1 MSNSINASDSLSK
14 VWSRLIPHPIVR
26 GEGCFVFDVYG
37 KQYIDFTCGIG
48 VTSTGHCHPKV
59 VAAVQHQAEHLLFG
73 QINCMLPQVTSQYC
87 DKLVEVTPD
96 SIDTFFFSN
105 SGAEAVEGAV
115 KLAKIAT
122 GRTNVIAFDGGF
134 HGRTAM
140 TMALTSSKS
149 LYRAGYQ
156 PLPAGIV
163 IAPFPNTYRYRW
175 DNQIGIDDYCLSEL
189 DQILNSQSTPSE
201 TAAMIV
207 EPVLGEGGFVPAP
220 PRFLQGL
227 RNVCDA
233 TGILLIVDEV
243 QTGFGRTGNMW
254 GHSSSNIVPDI
265 MTMAKGIASGL
276 PLSAIGAS
284 RDLMN
289 KWPPGAHGG
298 TYGGGSA
305 LAMVAAI
312 ATLNIIQEEN
322 LVENAVAMGNHLR
335 KRLQAIVAN
344 IDIPSEIRGPGLMIG
359 IELGTPEEPNSGMAS
374 RIQTKCL
381 EHGLMLLTCGPNG
394 NVIRWVPPLNVTK
407 AEIDSAVDIFSSCF

>member
-1 MSNSINASDSLSK
+1 
-14 VWSRLIPHPIVR
+14 
-26 GEGCFVFDVYG
+26 
-37 KQYIDFTCGIG
+37 
-48 VTSTGHCHPKV
+48 
-59 VAAVQHQAEHLLFG
+59 
-73 QINCMLPQVTSQYC
+73 
-87 DKLVEVTPD
+87 
-96 SIDTFFFSN
+96 
-105 SGAEAVEGAV
+105 
-115 KLAKIAT
+115 
-122 GRTNVIAFDGGF
+122 
-134 HGRTAM
+134 
-140 TMALTSSKS
+140 
-149 LYRAGYQ
+149 
-156 PLPAGIV
+156 
-163 IAPFPNTYRYRW
+163 
-175 DNQIGIDDYCLSEL
+175 
-189 DQILNSQSTPSE
+189 
-201 TAAMIV
+201 
-207 EPVLGEGGFVPAP
+207 
-220 PRFLQGL
+220 
-227 RNVCDA
+227 
-233 TGILLIVDEV
+233 
-243 QTGFGRTGNMW
+243 MW

>member
-1 MSNSINASDSLSK
+1 MNNSTNTPESLAK
-14 VWSRLIPHPIVR
+14 VWSRLNPHPIVR
-26 GEGCFVFDVYG
+26 GEGSCVFDVHG

-59 VAAVQHQAEHLLFG
+59 VAAVQQQAEHLLFG
-73 QINCMLPQVTSQYC
+73 QINCMLPQVTLQYC
-87 DKLVEVTPD
+87 AKLTEVTPD

-115 KLAKIAT
+115 KLSKIAT

-149 LYRAGYQ
+149 VFRAGYQ
-156 PLPAGIV
+156 PLPAGVV

-175 DNQIGIDDYCLSEL
+175 DNQAGIVDYCLSQL
-189 DQILNSQSTPSE
+189 GQILNSQSTPDE

-207 EPVLGEGGFVPAP
+207 EPVLGEGGFIPTP

-227 RNVCDA
+227 RKICDA

-243 QTGFGRTGNMW
+243 QTGFGRTGDMW
-254 GHSSSNIVPDI
+254 AHSSSNIVPDI

-276 PLSAIGAS
+276 PLSVVGAS

-289 KWPPGAHGG
+289 KWPIGAHGG

-312 ATLNIIQEEN
+312 ATLDIIQEEN
-322 LVENAVAMGNHLR
+322 LIENVVAMGNHLR
-335 KRLQAIVAN
+335 KSLQEVVAN
-344 IDIPSEIRGPGLMIG
+344 TDLPTEVRGPGLMIG
-359 IELGTPEEPNSGMAS
+359 IELGTPEEPNSEMAS
-374 RIQTKCL
+374 RIQRECL
-381 EHGLMLLTCGPNG
+381 ERGLMLLTCGPNG

-407 AEIDSAVDIFSSCF
+407 SEIDSAVDIFRSCF